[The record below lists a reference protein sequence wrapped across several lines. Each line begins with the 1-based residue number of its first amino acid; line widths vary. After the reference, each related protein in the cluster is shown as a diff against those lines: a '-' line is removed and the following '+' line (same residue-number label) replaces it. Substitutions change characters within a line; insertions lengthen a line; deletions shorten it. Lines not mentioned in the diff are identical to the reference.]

1 MERVGLITSVGVAIV
16 GGAIAAAAR
25 WAPEAL
31 QPAAARAQ
39 LARLLLQAVNEADAF
54 IADGTPRAGEP
65 AQVAERDESTLCATT
80 STLPE
85 PALVALATTQPPH
98 VCVEVPKFEFKALGS
113 QACRMQVVVHRSWEG
128 VRAEPRCF
136 TRDFLKRS

>member
-1 MERVGLITSVGVAIV
+1 MERVGLITSLGVAIV

-39 LARLLLQAVNEADAF
+39 LAKLLLQAVNEADAF
-54 IADGTPRAGEP
+54 IGGGTPRADEFP
-65 AQVAERDESTLCATT
+65 HVAERDESTLCATT
-80 STLPE
+80 STDS
-85 PALVALATTQPPH
+85 ALAALATVQPPR
-98 VCVEVPKFEFKALGS
+98 VRVEVPRFEFKALGD
-113 QACRMQVVVHRSWEG
+113 QACRMQVVVHRSWE
-128 VRAEPRCF
+128 RARTEPRCF